1 MKYRLISKILGTGL
15 ILFSAIQL
23 FPILISLIY
32 SEENHLSFLES
43 SLITF
48 VTGLF
53 LYGVNYSKD
62 YEDLKIR
69 DGFLLIVLL
78 WFVFSIFASI
88 PFVLK
93 KDPLT
98 IVNAYFEAVSGLT
111 TTGAT
116 ILTS

>member
-15 ILFSAIQL
+15 ILFSAIQS
-23 FPILISLIY
+23 FPIIISLIY
-32 SEENHLSFLES
+32 NEQNYLSFLES

-48 VTGLF
+48 ASGLF

-78 WFVFSIFASI
+78 WFIFSIFASI
-88 PFVLK
+88 PFILK
-93 KDPLT
+93 TNPLT
-98 IVNAYFEAVSGLT
+98 TVSYTHLT
-111 TTGAT
+111 LPT
-116 ILTS
+116 ISDV